1 MENAEEESSD
11 FIEFLKQEAELDDD
25 QIKVLNDAGFD
36 DFESLRLAQ
45 LETIQILGFKDP

>member
-1 MENAEEESSD
+1 MENAEEAYHD
-11 FIEFLKQEAELDDD
+11 FIEFLKDEAELDED

-45 LETIQILGFKDP
+45 L